1 MIMGIGR
8 ALAER
13 WMNTSTN
20 TVPDLSCM
28 SLTTEGESLPSQIH
42 MHDDRSDSI
51 IFCGLIGHR
60 SRKRGAPIEMT
71 APIVYSDKEI
81 LKFPP
86 GYTE

>member
-1 MIMGIGR
+1 MDIGQ
-8 ALAER
+8 ALVEQL
-13 WMNTSTN
+13 MSTLTN
-20 TVPDLSCM
+20 MVRDLSCM

-42 MHDDRSDSI
+42 MRDDRSDSI
-51 IFCGLIGHR
+51 IVCGLIGHR

-81 LKFPP
+81 MKFPP